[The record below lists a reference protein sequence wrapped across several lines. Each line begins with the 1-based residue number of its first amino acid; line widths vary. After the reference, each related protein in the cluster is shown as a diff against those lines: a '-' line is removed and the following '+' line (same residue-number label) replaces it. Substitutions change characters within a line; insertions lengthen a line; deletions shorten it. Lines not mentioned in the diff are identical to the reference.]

1 MTVGPRMIRLAFIA
15 AEDRGHFDM
24 IDRDTGEM
32 LGTVWRA
39 SRGTWSAAG
48 SDGVTRIEGRSG
60 SRDAT
65 GLHLFKIL
73 TQEC

>member
-1 MTVGPRMIRLAFIA
+1 MTTVHLAFFA
-15 AEDRGHFDM
+15 GSARGHFDM
-24 IDRDTGEM
+24 IDRDTGEV
-32 LGTVWRA
+32 LGVVWRA

-48 SDGVTRIEGRSG
+48 PDGVPRIEGRAG

-65 GLHLFKIL
+65 GRHLLNIL

>member
-1 MTVGPRMIRLAFIA
+1 MPGMRFLAYYPA
-15 AEDRGHFDM
+15 GQRGHFTM
-24 IDRDTGEM
+24 VDRDTGEV

-48 SDGVTRIEGRSG
+48 PDGVPLIVGRGG

-65 GLHLFKIL
+65 GALLYLLL
-73 TQEC
+73 TE

>member
-1 MTVGPRMIRLAFIA
+1 MTTLAFLA
-15 AEDRGHFDM
+15 GSARGHFDM
-24 IDRDTGEM
+24 IDRDTGEV

-48 SDGVTRIEGRSG
+48 PDGVTLIERRTG

-65 GLHLFKIL
+65 GVRLLTIL
-73 TQEC
+73 TILKGKC